1 MNLYELF
8 ELLNDVEDFMKTV
21 LEMEDAVVEYW
32 IDNPEKEIQTK
43 PNPEV
48 MDVMFCKYK
57 DNYYSISYMY
67 GLKQITKEDIE
78 DAKEAVE
85 GYKD

>member
-8 ELLNDVEDFMKTV
+8 ELLSDVEDFMKTV
-21 LEMEDAVVEYW
+21 LEMEDTIVEYW

-43 PNPEV
+43 PNPQV
-48 MDVMFCKYK
+48 MDVMFFKYK

-85 GYKD
+85 GYRD